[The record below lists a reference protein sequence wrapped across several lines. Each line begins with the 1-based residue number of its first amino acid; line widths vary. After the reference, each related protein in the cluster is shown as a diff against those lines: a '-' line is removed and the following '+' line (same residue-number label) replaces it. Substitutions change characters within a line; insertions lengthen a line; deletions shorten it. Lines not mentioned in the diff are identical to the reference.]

1 VRNNVPGGES
11 VGEFLPAG
19 VERAG
24 GARGEALIESLRDE
38 IAKLEQVPVSLAFPP
53 APGQA
58 ATLSPAC
65 SLLSPGLSPA
75 LSEPANSN
83 PSPSGLAL
91 GLSPSRGR
99 ESFPLA
105 KLEAAGLHEIKAQ
118 TYADQPAAVAF
129 ALAFLGTRF
138 ARNGGKASPLLWCL
152 TANAAREWGRPYGPG
167 LLALGVD
174 PSLLLIVEGR
184 TALDAAWALEE
195 GLKAR
200 AFIAA
205 LAQIEVKSEFMAR
218 RLGLAAQASRTPC
231 LLLTEHRRQ
240 GLPGT
245 LTRWRLRAAQS
256 RPASFDARAPGAPAW
271 HLALER
277 CRGSAG
283 VQNWTLELCDD
294 AYGVRLAAALS
305 DRAAEAGETRRAVS
319 G

>member
-1 VRNNVPGGES
+1 
-11 VGEFLPAG
+11 
-19 VERAG
+19 
-24 GARGEALIESLRDE
+24 LRDE
-38 IAKLEQVPVSLAFPP
+38 IARLEEVPVSLAFPP

-65 SLLSPGLSPA
+65 LLLSPGLSPS
-75 LSEPANSN
+75 LREPANSN
-83 PSPSGLAL
+83 PSPCGLPP
-91 GLSPSRGR
+91 GFSPSRGR

-118 TYADQPAAVAF
+118 TYADQPAALAF

-138 ARNGGKASPLLWCL
+138 VRNGGKASPLLWCL
-152 TANAAREWGRPYGPG
+152 TAKAAREWGRPYGPG
-167 LLALGVD
+167 VFALGVD
-174 PSLLLIVEGR
+174 PSLVLIVEVR

-205 LAQIEVKSEFMAR
+205 LAQIEVKSELMAR

-231 LLLTEHRRQ
+231 LLLSEHRGS

-245 LTRWRLRAAQS
+245 LTRWRIEAAPS
-256 RPASFDARAPGAPAW
+256 RVATFDARAPGAPAW
-271 HLALER
+271 RLALER

-283 VQNWTLELCDD
+283 VQNWILELCDD
-294 AYGVRLAAALS
+294 AYGVRLATALS
-305 DRAAEAGETRRAVS
+305 DRAAEAGEERRAIS